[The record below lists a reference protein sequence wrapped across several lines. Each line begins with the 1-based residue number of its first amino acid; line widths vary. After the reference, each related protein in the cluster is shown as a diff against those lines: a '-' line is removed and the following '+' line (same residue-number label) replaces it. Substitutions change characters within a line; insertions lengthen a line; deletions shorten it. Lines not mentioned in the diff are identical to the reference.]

1 MNDLIFFGGRYIY
14 QDSHERT
21 EYNRICSKHLDAM
34 MRGFLIK
41 MLLMFL
47 SYLAAVVGPIYVYFV
62 YGIKTTTINA
72 RVPFV
77 DENST
82 AEFMV
87 NLVLMSCFAV
97 HGGLWYI
104 SVEVYMAL
112 FSNVVTLTPDLVRS
126 ELNHLAEEW
135 QKRTISRLE
144 LTIRIKN
151 AVKQSLDADE

>member
-1 MNDLIFFGGRYIY
+1 MPAF
-14 QDSHERT
+14 H
-21 EYNRICSKHLDAM
+21 
-34 MRGFLIK
+34 
-41 MLLMFL
+41 
-47 SYLAAVVGPIYVYFV
+47 SY
-62 YGIKTTTINA
+62 
-72 RVPFV
+72 
-77 DENST
+77 ENST

-87 NLVLMSCFAV
+87 NLVIMSCYAV
-97 HGGLWYI
+97 HGGLGYI

-135 QKRTISRLE
+135 QEKTISRLE